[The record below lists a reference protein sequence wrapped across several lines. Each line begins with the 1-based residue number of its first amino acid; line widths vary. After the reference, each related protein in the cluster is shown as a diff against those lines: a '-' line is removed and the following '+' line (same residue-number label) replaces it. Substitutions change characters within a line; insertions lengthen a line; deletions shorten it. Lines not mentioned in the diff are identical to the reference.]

1 MDENEGEEKE
11 QNLGK
16 KPPTTIIKLTLEKAV
31 ELGEYDP
38 NFLANFPEWHTLTK
52 HIQFQYIKK
61 ALENRHHQLLSQYAE
76 LHNVLDLR
84 NKPEIWEAIH
94 NMEKQLHH
102 ILEEKERLFAEYSK
116 E

>member
-1 MDENEGEEKE
+1 MDEDAEYGET
-11 QNLGK
+11 LSSK
-16 KPPTTIIKLTLEKAV
+16 KPPTTATKLTLEKAV

-38 NFLANFPEWHTLTK
+38 NFLANFPEWHTLSK
-52 HIQFQYIKK
+52 HIQFQYVRQ
-61 ALENRHHQLLSQYAE
+61 ALDNRHKQLLTQYAE

-116 E
+116 G

>member
-1 MDENEGEEKE
+1 MDENNESE
-11 QNLGK
+11 QGMGG
-16 KPPTTIIKLTLEKAV
+16 KPPATTSRITLEKAI
-31 ELGEYDP
+31 ELGEYNPDY
-38 NFLANFPEWHTLTK
+38 LANFPEWHTLSR

-61 ALENRHHQLLSQYAE
+61 ALENRHHQLLAQYAE

-116 E
+116 G

>member
-1 MDENEGEEKE
+1 MEDNTEKE
-11 QNLGK
+11 QNLGGK
-16 KPPTTIIKLTLEKAV
+16 QFQAGSKLTLEKAI

-38 NFLANFPEWHTLTK
+38 KFLANFPEWHTLSR
-52 HIQFQYIKK
+52 HIQFQYIKT
-61 ALENRHHQLLSQYAE
+61 ALENRHHQLLGQYAE

-84 NKPEIWEAIH
+84 NKPEVWEAIK

-116 E
+116 